1 MVPWRVSSP
10 PVSADLAGCCRRTL
24 RHTTHLKDLPEH
36 VMITRTHHPFEGK
49 KLPIFGVRRFQG
61 KLHLMLI
68 LPNGSR
74 SLIPTEWT
82 DLGAS
87 QHTAPASANL
97 NPRLGSV
104 GDLLHA
110 RAVVDALLHSRTSSH
125 SSDAKSVGEEN
136 HSVATP
142 SELSGHPH
150 SRDPDMGKP
159 GKRAKNT
166 GNRTSVADD
175 RASYPCQSENG
186 ARA

>member
-1 MVPWRVSSP
+1 MEY
-10 PVSADLAGCCRRTL
+10 CRRTL

-36 VMITRTHHPFEGK
+36 VRITRPHHPFEGRT
-49 KLPIFGVRRFQG
+49 LPIFGVRRFQG

-87 QHTAPASANL
+87 PQSAPASADPDL
-97 NPRLGSV
+97 HLGSV
-104 GDLLHA
+104 RDLLHA
-110 RAVVDALLHSRTSSH
+110 RAVVDALLDSRTSSH

-136 HSVATP
+136 HSVATA
-142 SELSGHPH
+142 SELSGHPN
-150 SRDPDMGKP
+150 SRDPNMGKP

-166 GNRTSVADD
+166 GDRTSVAAD
-175 RASYPCQSENG
+175 RTSHPCQSENG
-186 ARA
+186 ASA